1 MRSSPVA
8 VFLLLAC
15 VLVVAPLYA
24 QTGDDVAI
32 WSGGTVIYNAH
43 RLAVSGTSI
52 VDGLGTKVVLVGTQV
67 DSNEYAK
74 GYFSLEDLQKIRS
87 SGGNCIEL
95 HQLRVDKMMPQ
106 RNVTDESYF
115 IGNLDTWVSWCEQ
128 AHIYYVLNV
137 REFKWVSYGAG
148 MPDWMLDGHGYGS
161 APYNESTVDKAFID
175 FLDIDNPLHNDN
187 RQCFI
192 DLWKFIAN
200 RYKNNQYAIFGL
212 MNEPLCHVSL
222 DGTQATHLGV
232 TYSEFM
238 EQIVDGIRSVGADN
252 LVFID
257 RPYVWDWNRVQPVN
271 RTNVVWEDHLYIN
284 PSFSLDQW
292 KSMIQNQIIHRFM
305 GDFQKPVYMGEYG
318 FDPFSVYEDGYW
330 PSDLAGEVTFL
341 KSNGIAGYS
350 WHTWGLLE
358 GEYYDTIYN
367 YLNQSESDYIIQ
379 TIFG

>member
-1 MRSSPVA
+1 MV
-8 VFLLLAC
+8 VLILLLC
-15 VLVVAPLYA
+15 VLVVAPVHSLMTDNKQIA
-24 QTGDDVAI
+24 TTGKV
-32 WSGGTVIYNAH
+32 VYNAH

-52 VDGLGTKVVLVGTQV
+52 VNGLGTKVELVGTQI

-74 GYFSLEDLQKIRS
+74 GYFSPQDLQTIKS
-87 SGGNCIEL
+87 YGGNCVEI
-95 HQLRVDKMMPQ
+95 HQLRVGKMMPQ
-106 RNVTDESYF
+106 RNAIDESYF
-115 IGNLDTWVSWCEQ
+115 INNVDQWVSWCEQ
-128 AHIYYVLNV
+128 AEVYCLLNV

-175 FLDIDNPLHNDN
+175 FLDTDNPLHDDN

-192 DLWKFIAN
+192 ELWKFIAN
-200 RYKNNQYAIFGL
+200 RYKNNQYAMFGL
-212 MNEPLCHVSL
+212 MNEPLCQISL
-222 DGTQATHLGV
+222 DGTQATHLGI
-232 TYSEFM
+232 TYSNLM

-292 KSMIQNQIIHRFM
+292 KSMIQNQIVHRFM

-318 FDPFSVYEDGYW
+318 FAPFSVYEDGYW
-330 PSDLAGEVTFL
+330 PSDLAGEVAFL
-341 KSNGIAGYS
+341 KSSGIAGYS

-358 GEYYDTIYN
+358 GECYDATYN
-367 YLNQSESDYIIQ
+367 YLNQSESDYVIQ